1 MYAVPSFNHTHTHQL
16 AIRSLKELAT
26 LPASTSVHYTHKK
39 KIMAGC
45 VITEECAMAVSVDRM
60 WKVACSGEALQK
72 ACAAF
77 IDTVEEEGDGSPGTI
92 TTLKLSAAAAANA
105 GGSLMK
111 TRVVVRD
118 HAARVQRNEV
128 LEGGKVRAQLKS
140 QVTEVKLEAAGE
152 GGCLATFRIEYEKL
166 DGSEALAPEDQA
178 GLVGAYL
185 GMLKAVEAYLIANPA
200 EYA

>member
-1 MYAVPSFNHTHTHQL
+1 MYAVPSFNHTHSLAGNQKPERTCHFASIHQFAL
-16 AIRSLKELAT
+16 RT
-26 LPASTSVHYTHKK
+26 QK

-200 EYA
+200 EYT

>member
-1 MYAVPSFNHTHTHQL
+1 
-16 AIRSLKELAT
+16 
-26 LPASTSVHYTHKK
+26 
-39 KIMAGC
+39 MAGC
-45 VITEECAMAVSVDRM
+45 VITEECAMAVSADRM

-77 IDTVEEEGDGSPGTI
+77 IDTVEEEGDGSPGSI

-105 GGSLMK
+105 GGSLTR

-118 HAARVQRNEV
+118 HAARMLRNEV
-128 LEGGKVRAQLKS
+128 LEGGKVRAQIKS

-152 GGCLATFRIEYEKL
+152 GGCVATFRVEYEKL
-166 DGSEALAPEDQA
+166 QGSGALAPEDQA
-178 GLVGAYL
+178 GLVGAYV
-185 GMLKAVEAYLIANPA
+185 GMLKAVEAYLIANPT